1 MSQVIRHHTMTL
13 VHRDFGQHLRCT
25 LFNKDC
31 CCTPFTRIGIVQS
44 PFMAIVFQHWTMI
57 AVICYELVNVVVYN

>member
-1 MSQVIRHHTMTL
+1 MSQVIQYHTMTL

-31 CCTPFTRIGIVQS
+31 CCTPFTRIGIVV
-44 PFMAIVFQHWTMI
+44 AIYGDCFS
-57 AVICYELVNVVVYN
+57 ALDDDCCYML

>member
-1 MSQVIRHHTMTL
+1 MSQVIQYHTMTL

-25 LFNKDC
+25 LFNTDC

>member
-1 MSQVIRHHTMTL
+1 MSHVIQYHTMTL

-31 CCTPFTRIGIVQS
+31 CCTPFNSNWYCTV
-44 PFMAIVFQHWTMI
+44 AIYGDCFS
-57 AVICYELVNVVVYN
+57 ALDGDCCYML